1 MQLGQEQ
8 FRLEDWGL
16 MKAELSVATGIYRGY
31 SYDQV
36 RSVAEVLLD
45 SRYVKNMEVT
55 LNTEGCFETI
65 EKLSNE
71 FGSRLNIGAG
81 TVLDIGNLKRAV
93 ACGARFALAPD
104 MMTSEMITYCN
115 NNDVVSIPGA
125 YSPSEIHECFRR
137 GCDIVKV
144 FPANELSHS
153 YANKVKEPLGDLKL
167 MAVGGVN
174 ASNIKDVLSG
184 GYSYVG
190 SAGGIFKKEHILEM
204 DSESLAA
211 DLHAFENGID
221 SYYKK

>member
-1 MQLGQEQ
+1 
-8 FRLEDWGL
+8 

-31 SYDQV
+31 SSDQV
-36 RSVAEVLLD
+36 KAVAEVLLD

-55 LNTEGCFETI
+55 LNTDGCFETI

-71 FGSRLNIGAG
+71 FGTRLNIGAG
-81 TVLDIGNLKRAV
+81 TVLDIGNLRHAA

-104 MMTSEMITYCN
+104 MMTSEMITFCN
-115 NNDVVSIPGA
+115 DNDIVSIPGA
-125 YSPSEIHECFRR
+125 YTPSEIHECFRR

-153 YANKVKEPLGDLKL
+153 YARKVREPLGDLKL

-174 ASNIKDVLSG
+174 AGNVDEVFAG

-190 SAGGIFKKEHILEM
+190 SAGGIFKKQHIIDM
-204 DSESLAA
+204 DSDALAA
-211 DLHAFENGID
+211 DLASFEAGID
-221 SYYKK
+221 KFFNK

>member
-1 MQLGQEQ
+1 
-8 FRLEDWGL
+8 
-16 MKAELSVATGIYRGY
+16 MKAKLSVATGIYRGY

-36 RSVAEVLLD
+36 KAVAEVLLG
-45 SRYVKNMEVT
+45 SRYVRNMEVT

-71 FGSRLNIGAG
+71 FGEKLNIGAG
-81 TVLDIGNLKRAV
+81 TVLDIGNLKHAV

-104 MMTSEMITYCN
+104 MMTSEMVTYCN
-115 NNDVVSIPGA
+115 DNDIVSIPGA
-125 YSPSEIHECFRR
+125 YTPSEIHECFRR

-153 YANKVKEPLGDLKL
+153 YANKVREPLGDLKL

-174 ASNIKDVLSG
+174 AGNVDEVFAG

-190 SAGGIFKKEHILEM
+190 SAGGIFKKQHIVEM
-204 DSESLAA
+204 DSEALAA
-211 DLHAFENGID
+211 DLASFEAGID
-221 SYYKK
+221 KYFSK